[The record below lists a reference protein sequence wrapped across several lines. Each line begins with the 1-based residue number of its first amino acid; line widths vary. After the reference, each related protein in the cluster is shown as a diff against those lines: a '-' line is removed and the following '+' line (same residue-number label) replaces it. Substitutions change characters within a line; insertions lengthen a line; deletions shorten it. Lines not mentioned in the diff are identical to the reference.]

1 MILYS
6 IYDTMYIEI
15 KEEQKM
21 VSESQKRSAKKYQ
34 KKNTKL
40 ISVRVNKKLEPE
52 LLKWLESKP
61 SMGGYILELV
71 RADIERKKS

>member
-1 MILYS
+1 
-6 IYDTMYIEI
+6 
-15 KEEQKM
+15 M

-34 KKNTKL
+34 KNNTKL

-61 SMGGYILELV
+61 SMGGYMLDLV
-71 RADIERKKS
+71 RADMKRNK

>member
-1 MILYS
+1 
-6 IYDTMYIEI
+6 
-15 KEEQKM
+15 M

-34 KKNTKL
+34 KNNTKL

-61 SMGGYILELV
+61 SMGGYILELI
-71 RADIERKKS
+71 RADMKKNK

>member
-1 MILYS
+1 
-6 IYDTMYIEI
+6 
-15 KEEQKM
+15 M

-34 KKNTKL
+34 KNNTKL

-61 SMGGYILELV
+61 SMGGYMLDLV
-71 RADIERKKS
+71 RADIERNK